1 MRLLAFLVLF
11 QHVNDRFAYP
21 FIYLKPLKG
30 TLFGRSLPVYAIIGS
45 SCTAP
50 EMIPTLKWGSFRGE
64 IGDHLR
70 VGDHSGVGIISG
82 AIQLPRTKVYNT
94 TIQIISCRI
103 IMK

>member
-1 MRLLAFLVLF
+1 MSKPQRFLDFFAAINALVAFLVLF

-50 EMIPTLKWGSFRGE
+50 EMIPNPE
-64 IGDHLR
+64 M
-70 VGDHSGVGIISG
+70 GIISG
-82 AIQLPRTKVYNT
+82 
-94 TIQIISCRI
+94 
-103 IMK
+103 

>member
-11 QHVNDRFAYP
+11 QHVNDRFAHP

-50 EMIPTLKWGSFRGE
+50 EMIPNPE
-64 IGDHLR
+64 M
-70 VGDHSGVGIISG
+70 GIISG
-82 AIQLPRTKVYNT
+82 
-94 TIQIISCRI
+94 
-103 IMK
+103 

>member
-11 QHVNDRFAYP
+11 KHVNDRFAYP

-30 TLFGRSLPVYAIIGS
+30 TPFGRSLSVYDIIGS

-50 EMIPTLKWGSFRGE
+50 EMSPTLKWGSFRGE

-70 VGDHSGVGIISG
+70 VGDHFGVGIISG
-82 AIQLPRTKVYNT
+82 AVQLPLMKF
-94 TIQIISCRI
+94 TIQQC
-103 IMK
+103 KL